1 MQPENRVLHV
11 FRIMNRGGAETATM
25 NIYRNLDRDKIQFD
39 FICMDTEEGEFDNE
53 IYSLGGKIYRINP
66 PSLHYIKHIKS
77 IIKICKEREYAAIQI
92 PTQFHSG
99 VVCLAAYLAKIPVR
113 IVYSHSAG
121 DVSKNVIR
129 KVYNHIC
136 RLLINLFSTDKLACG
151 ELAGKFLFGKKCK
164 NFKIL
169 HNGIDLKNYYSI
181 SKEEKEKV
189 KKEFKIEDDDFV
201 IGHVGSFKK
210 LKNQVFFINIA
221 KELIKEKKKFKII
234 LVGDGEDRK
243 SIGNIIKEEGLENYF
258 ILPGIREDIPK
269 IMSIFNVFVMPS
281 LYEGFPMVIIEA
293 LATLKNCVV
302 SNNISQEVN
311 IDNKSVAF
319 LNLNDPVEK
328 WIDVIYKQSKRNI
341 NKEERIKILI
351 EKGFDIK
358 STINELEKIYLR

>member
-1 MQPENRVLHV
+1 MKRVLHIFKV
-11 FRIMNRGGAETATM
+11 MNRGGAETATM

-39 FICMDTEEGEFDNE
+39 FICMDAEEGEFDDE

-66 PSLHYIKHIKS
+66 PSFHYIRHIKS
-77 IIKICKEREYAAIQI
+77 IIKICKEGEYAAIQI

-99 VVCLAAYLAKIPVR
+99 IVCLAAYLAKIPIR

-136 RLLINLFSTDKLACG
+136 RLLINIFSTNKLACG

-169 HNGIDLKNYYSI
+169 HNGIDLKRYYSI
-181 SKEEKEKV
+181 SKDEKEKV
-189 KKEFKIEDDDFV
+189 KNEFKIEDNDFV

-221 KELIKEKKKFKII
+221 KELIKEKKKFKIL
-234 LVGDGEDRK
+234 LVGDGEDRVK
-243 SIGNIIKEEGLENYF
+243 IQEKINKEKLENYF
-258 ILPGIREDIPK
+258 ILPGIREDIPRV
-269 IMSIFNVFVMPS
+269 MSIFNIFVMPS

-293 LATLKNCVV
+293 LSSMKNCVV
-302 SNNISQEVN
+302 SKNISSEVN
-311 IDNKSVAF
+311 IDGKSVLF
-319 LNLNDPVEK
+319 LDLDDKISDWVNSILE
-328 WIDVIYKQSKRNI
+328 QSKKNI
-341 NKEERIKILI
+341 NRDERIQILN
-351 EKGFDIK
+351 ENGFDIK
-358 STINELEKIYLR
+358 STVNELEKIYLR